1 MPEEGRDLP
10 ERAAGCGGSSR
21 ASFARWDRDSS
32 SWRTSQR
39 CFDGEWETYSGRF
52 PTSGTMRNGIACP
65 RDPWER
71 PTVAT
76 ASSSWPTPTATDA
89 TMRGERAGIPESV
102 LSSPTPVS
110 GHNVSLQHTVRIWP
124 TPQAADARNR
134 GHAESGAVLR
144 RRAKGKQIMLSQSVS
159 PHSGNLN
166 PTWVEWLMGFPLG
179 HTALEPSATP

>member
-1 MPEEGRDLP
+1 MQEEGRDLP

-110 GHNVSLQHTVRIWP
+110 GHNVSLQHAERIWATP
-124 TPQAADARNR
+124 TANVAKNITPGINY
-134 GHAESGAVLR
+134 AVRL
-144 RRAKGKQIMLSQSVS
+144 AKGHLDGQVAQVEGEG
-159 PHSGNLN
+159 GNLN

-179 HTALEPSATP
+179 HTALEPSETP